1 VVGLS
6 VVHELP
12 ASSATTAAASVQR
25 FTRDSFMR
33 GRLRAVTMRDSLSPI
48 KCLEV
53 AVSDVPGKC
62 RDDFATE
69 REAMHSGHSRGRRPL
84 DITQQTWLPRLDTGP
99 IFGKPTPSC
108 PSAQLGTGRSLRAGK
123 QALGRRPPLKAQR

>member
-1 VVGLS
+1 
-6 VVHELP
+6 
-12 ASSATTAAASVQR
+12 
-25 FTRDSFMR
+25 
-33 GRLRAVTMRDSLSPI
+33 MRDSLSPI

-99 IFGKPTPSC
+99 IFGKPTLSGP
-108 PSAQLGTGRSLRAGK
+108 TGRRKPDSS
-123 QALGRRPPLKAQR
+123 ALVKVNRSPLQFWDF